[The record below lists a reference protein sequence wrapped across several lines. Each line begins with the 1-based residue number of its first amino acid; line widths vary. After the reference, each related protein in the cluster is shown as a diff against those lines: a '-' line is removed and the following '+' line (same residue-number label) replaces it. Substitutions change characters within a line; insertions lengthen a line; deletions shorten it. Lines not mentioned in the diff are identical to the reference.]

1 MEDKGMMI
9 PNLRHATLIVRR
21 PVWILAITFAIVG
34 IAGCAS
40 ISPAPFTAFAT
51 SIQQLRDG
59 ADASLNVVHE
69 RTRERYIAEAA
80 EGDVAKI
87 QALLLTQ
94 SPGDPFGWSG
104 ANPPLFLKAARFKE
118 GVYQLNSVLLGYAG
132 LLGQLTSPE
141 LVSSEK
147 FEQLAKDLNGNL
159 RNAIQTLGVSSPP
172 NKEIAIFSTLATTAF
187 RVYLQNKQRTSL
199 LEALNS
205 NQPAIQN
212 TAELG
217 ASAVRLTAAALRHE
231 YDLSSA
237 KLADLVAKPNASN
250 SQKQTAIRDLVELDE
265 NFMKEMSV
273 LRILHQSYVG
283 LPVAHL
289 ELAAGVADPKL
300 GLPMVIELLEN
311 GRNLYRLYEELSKDD
326 KKKAAGG
333 TS

>member
-1 MEDKGMMI
+1 MMI
-9 PNLRHATLIVRR
+9 PNIRYCALIVRR
-21 PVWILAITFAIVG
+21 PVCILAIALAILG

-40 ISPAPFTAFAT
+40 ISPAPFTAFTT

-59 ADASLNVVHE
+59 ADASLSVVHE
-69 RTRERYIAEAA
+69 RTRDRYIAEAA
-80 EGDVAKI
+80 DGDVAKV

-94 SPGDPFGWSG
+94 PPGDPFGWAS

-118 GVYQLNSVLLGYAG
+118 GVYRLNSVLVGYAG
-132 LLGQLTSPE
+132 LLVQLASPE
-141 LVSSEK
+141 LVSSEN

-159 RNAIQTLGVSSPP
+159 RNAVQALGVSSPS

-212 TAELG
+212 TAELV
-217 ASAVRLTAAALRHE
+217 ASAVRLTAAAVRHE

-237 KLADLVAKPNASN
+237 KLANLVATPTVSN
-250 SQKQTAIRDLVELDE
+250 SQRQTAIRDLVEVDE
-265 NFMKEMSV
+265 TFIKEISM
-273 LRILHQSYVG
+273 LRILHQSYVA
-283 LPVAHL
+283 LPAAHL
-289 ELAAGVADPKL
+289 ELATGVADPKL

-311 GRNLYRLYEELSKDD
+311 GRELFRLYQELNKDD
-326 KKKAAGG
+326 KKKAAGVKP
-333 TS
+333 

>member
-1 MEDKGMMI
+1 MEDKCMMVR
-9 PNLRHATLIVRR
+9 NVRHSAPIVRR
-21 PVWILAITFAIVG
+21 PVCILAIALAILG

-40 ISPAPFTAFAT
+40 ISPAPFTAFTT

-59 ADASLNVVHE
+59 ADASLSVVHE
-69 RTRERYIAEAA
+69 RTRDRYIAEAA
-80 EGDVAKI
+80 EGDVAKV
-87 QALLLTQ
+87 QALMLTQ
-94 SPGDPFGWSG
+94 PPGDPFGWAS

-118 GVYQLNSVLLGYAG
+118 GVYRLNSVLAGYAG
-132 LLGQLTSPE
+132 LLGQLASPE

-159 RNAIQTLGVSSPP
+159 RNAVETLGVSSPS

-237 KLADLVAKPNASN
+237 KIANLVAKPTASN

-265 NFMKEMSV
+265 KFIKEMSM
-273 LRILHQSYVG
+273 LRILHQSYVAV
-283 LPVAHL
+283 PAAHL
-289 ELAAGVADPKL
+289 ELATGVADLKL

-311 GRNLYRLYEELSKDD
+311 GRELFRLYQELSNDD
-326 KKKAAGG
+326 KKKAAG
-333 TS
+333 TTK